1 MCDEPRG
8 NLSQNGPPAA
18 AVDGRLIRKEGP
30 RKLRSYTSPG
40 YFTLYQGDIG
50 SKTTIIVNI
59 HRTFALDSDL
69 TFKMLER
76 PPVGAVRIFG
86 RAGEAREL
94 LLLAENQTSAETW

>member
-1 MCDEPRG
+1 M
-8 NLSQNGPPAA
+8 
-18 AVDGRLIRKEGP
+18 
-30 RKLRSYTSPG
+30 
-40 YFTLYQGDIG
+40 
-50 SKTTIIVNI
+50 NI